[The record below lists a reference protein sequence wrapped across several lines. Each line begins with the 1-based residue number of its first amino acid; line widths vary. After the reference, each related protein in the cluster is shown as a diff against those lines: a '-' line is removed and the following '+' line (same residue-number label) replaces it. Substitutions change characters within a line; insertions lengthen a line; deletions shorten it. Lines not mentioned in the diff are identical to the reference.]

1 MTEWW
6 IWGGMAACLLVVG
19 RCAARQ
25 NHPFRA
31 LLAGAVCGLGA
42 LAILAVLE
50 PVTGVALPLNHFT
63 VFTAAVLGVPGVTA
77 VLILQLLL

>member
-1 MTEWW
+1 MVDLGQY
-6 IWGGMAACLLVVG
+6 GGLPAGDRPV
-19 RCAARQ
+19 RS
-25 NHPFRA
+25 PFRA

-50 PVTGVALPLNHFT
+50 PVTGVALPLNRFT
-63 VFTAAVLGVPGVTA
+63 LFTAAVLGVPGVTA